1 MSTRPAIVT
10 AIGEAAAAAA
20 PAPDEQLELLPPTRF
35 EPGDEQ
41 HGRMLESVK
50 RQRAGRPPGARNL
63 ATRDAVDLVRRLFGD
78 PLVESARWLLHS
90 SSLRARL
97 PGSRS
102 TSRSRSSAKNSSRSA
117 RDRRHRRPRSP
128 NRSTSIWIEYHRTE
142 SHRLTRFRTPG
153 SRLRTEVG
161 AKGEA
166 FPQKS
171 GSREL
176 HSPRSICKN
185 APTTR

>member
-90 SSLRARL
+90 PQSLA
-97 PGSRS
+97 
-102 TSRSRSSAKNSSRSA
+102 
-117 RDRRHRRPRSP
+117 
-128 NRSTSIWIEYHRTE
+128 
-142 SHRLTRFRTPG
+142 
-153 SRLRTEVG
+153 
-161 AKGEA
+161 
-166 FPQKS
+166 
-171 GSREL
+171 REL
-176 HSPRSICKN
+176 HCTTLEAFDRQESIRSDVRRYCYAPLAAVDARGN
-185 APTTR
+185 AVPPALTVLIGGAERAVSGSGEELPPWERDQGKVVTIQRVTAEPPEKSHGEKSQDGG